1 MFRYFS
7 VKEFERLA
15 PEPEVKMSVVA
26 MMSPLWQAL
35 TGAMK
40 GAVMFLLA
48 QQVWRQHKG
57 HSQRNSLTWNLIRL
71 NLSVA
76 HHWFH
81 CLKNEWQTNADS
93 LYFVNASEG
102 KYIIL
107 KLPDHTVTFISS
119 QFHCYFPFSFCL
131 FFDSFADPSFS
142 KVLKSNSFKYV

>member
-1 MFRYFS
+1 
-7 VKEFERLA
+7 
-15 PEPEVKMSVVA
+15 

-71 NLSVA
+71 ILSVA

-81 CLKNEWQTNADS
+81 CPRNEWQTNADS
-93 LYFVNASEG
+93 LYFANASEE

-107 KLPDHTVTFISS
+107 KSYQFLLSLLFHFCFVTFLSPS
-119 QFHCYFPFSFCL
+119 ACFPIHL
-131 FFDSFADPSFS
+131 LTLPSA
-142 KVLKSNSFKYV
+142 KSRSPIHLNTFKPACQLSILAFLLVYCS

>member
-1 MFRYFS
+1 
-7 VKEFERLA
+7 
-15 PEPEVKMSVVA
+15 MSVVA

-71 NLSVA
+71 ILSVA

-81 CLKNEWQTNADS
+81 CLRNEWRTNADS
-93 LYFVNASEG
+93 LYFANASEE
-102 KYIIL
+102 KYMIL
-107 KLPDHTVTFISS
+107 KSYQFLISILFHFYFVTFLSPPA
-119 QFHCYFPFSFCL
+119 CFPIHLLTLPSAKSWSPSHLNMFKPECQLSI
-131 FFDSFADPSFS
+131 FAFLLVYCS
-142 KVLKSNSFKYV
+142 

>member
-15 PEPEVKMSVVA
+15 PGPEAIKSVVA

-35 TGAMK
+35 TEAMK

-57 HSQRNSLTWNLIRL
+57 HSQRNSLTWNLIGVI
-71 NLSVA
+71 LSVA

-81 CLKNEWQTNADS
+81 CLRNEWQTNADS
-93 LYFVNASEG
+93 LYFANASEE
-102 KYIIL
+102 KYVIL
-107 KLPDHTVTFISS
+107 KSYRFLLSILFHLNFIDTFLSPSACFLIHLLALPS
-119 QFHCYFPFSFCL
+119 
-131 FFDSFADPSFS
+131 A
-142 KVLKSNSFKYV
+142 KS